1 MNLLLLFV
9 CVALQSFS
17 SSSATSLKFL
27 LMAPKS
33 RTTESSAV
41 VPAVDQTLRQIN
53 RNFTILPQH
62 HLEYILSEKEVYSI
76 DVPCS
81 YAYTYYHMLV
91 LNSQCNEIEAL
102 ESFINAAS
110 DSSIVAVVGCGWL
123 WLLHCY
129 RGSRQ
134 NCPLPKHICR
144 ELRFL
149 HACMSQEGTCI
160 QVSYAAYSL

>member
-27 LMAPKS
+27 LMAPKT

-53 RNFTILPQH
+53 RDFTILPQH

-110 DSSIVAVVGCGWL
+110 DSSIVAVVGCGCSTATEEVAKIA
-123 WLLHCY
+123 H
-129 RGSRQ
+129 
-134 NCPLPKHICR
+134 
-144 ELRFL
+144 FL
-149 HACMSQEGTCI
+149 NISVVSCGFCML
-160 QVSYAAYSL
+160 A